1 MRGRFL
7 RASSSQRTQLSS
19 GERCQISFQL
29 GEDLVIE
36 IRARGTG
43 VKEKG
48 VNSAVG
54 TERLL
59 ESIVGGADSA
69 NEHIVNRDILQTLS
83 LSDHKY
89 S

>member
-1 MRGRFL
+1 M
-7 RASSSQRTQLSS
+7 
-19 GERCQISFQL
+19 
-29 GEDLVIE
+29 
-36 IRARGTG
+36 RGTG